1 MAEAICADSIF
12 DDVERKAYYSVVVE
26 TDRSYLMKDG
36 KRLPIVPGMICDVEI
51 VTGSR
56 SILGYLLKPVEKA
69 FGTALTER

>member
-1 MAEAICADSIF
+1 
-12 DDVERKAYYSVVVE
+12 
-26 TDRSYLMKDG
+26 
-36 KRLPIVPGMICDVEI
+36 MICDVEI